1 MHRHTEDRQMSN
13 EMTTTSSAL
22 ENLNPGRASLLEM
35 RADSTRFPRI
45 KSVPREQAVFEMTKI
60 VTQAFLYR
68 GQAADVTT
76 IQFISS
82 SLVDELLADDKYGAS
97 SISFAEIQV
106 VVKRAI
112 LGGSEMFGISV
123 ASLYKVIMEFVKGE
137 GHLNQQKIWEARRKE
152 EDKRLQASAIT
163 PMLRAFTGEFVKDHK
178 INK

>member
-1 MHRHTEDRQMSN
+1 MKPHMEDRQMSN
-13 EMTTTSSAL
+13 EITNQSGVV
-22 ENLNPGRASLLEM
+22 NYNPGKATLLEM
-35 RADSTRFPRI
+35 RADPTRFPRL
-45 KSVPREQAVFEMTKI
+45 KAMPREQAVFELTKI

-152 EDKRLQASAIT
+152 EDKRLQASGLT
-163 PMLRAFTGEFVKDHK
+163 PMLRAFTGEFVKNHK